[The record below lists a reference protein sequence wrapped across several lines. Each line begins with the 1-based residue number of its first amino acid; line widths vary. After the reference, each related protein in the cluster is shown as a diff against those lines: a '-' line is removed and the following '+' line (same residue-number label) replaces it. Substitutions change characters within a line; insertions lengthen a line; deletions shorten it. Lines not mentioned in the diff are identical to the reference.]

1 MASQLLEQ
9 LRADLNA
16 AMKSRDQV
24 TTSTIRMVLSAIQ
37 VASVAGDE
45 AADLSDQ
52 EIIAVLR
59 SEAKRRVEA
68 AELYEQAGRT
78 EQALAEKSECEVI
91 EKYLPA
97 AMDDA
102 ALQTLVD
109 EEIAAAREA
118 GAEGPQ
124 AMGRVIKA
132 VKDRAGDAADGGR
145 IAGLVKASLTS

>member
-78 EQALAEKSECEVI
+78 EQAAAEKSELEVI

-145 IAGLVKASLTS
+145 IAGLVKASLTP

>member
-9 LRADLNA
+9 LRGDLNA

-24 TTSTIRMVLSAIQ
+24 TTSTIRMILSAVQ

-45 AADLSDQ
+45 ATDLSDA
-52 EIIAVLR
+52 EITAVLR

-68 AELYEQAGRT
+68 AELYEQAGRA
-78 EQALAEKSECEVI
+78 EQATSERGELAVI

-102 ALQTLVD
+102 ALQAIVD
-109 EEIAAAREA
+109 EEIAVAREA
-118 GAEGPQ
+118 GAEGPK
-124 AMGRVIKA
+124 AMGQVIKA
-132 VKDRAGDAADGGR
+132 VKDRVGDGADGGR
-145 IAGLVKASLTS
+145 IAGLVKASLA

>member
-9 LRADLNA
+9 LRGDLNA

-24 TTSTIRMVLSAIQ
+24 TTSTIRMILSAVQ

-45 AADLSDQ
+45 ATDLSDA
-52 EIIAVLR
+52 EITAVLR

-68 AELYEQAGRT
+68 AELYEQAGRA
-78 EQALAEKSECEVI
+78 EQATSERGELAVI

-102 ALQTLVD
+102 ALQAIVD
-109 EEIAAAREA
+109 EEIAVAREA
-118 GAEGPQ
+118 GAEGPK
-124 AMGRVIKA
+124 AMGQVIKA
-132 VKDRAGDAADGGR
+132 VKDRAGDGADGGR
-145 IAGLVKASLTS
+145 IAGLVKASLT

>member
-45 AADLSDQ
+45 AADLSDL

-78 EQALAEKSECEVI
+78 EQAAAEKSELEVI